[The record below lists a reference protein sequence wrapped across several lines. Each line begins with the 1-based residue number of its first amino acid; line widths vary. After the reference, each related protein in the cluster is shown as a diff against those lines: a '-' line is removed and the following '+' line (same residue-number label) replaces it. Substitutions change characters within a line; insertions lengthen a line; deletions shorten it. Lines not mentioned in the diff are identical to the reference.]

1 MTVWEIDFYRRPLQD
16 QAGKALWE
24 WVVCDAT
31 GSLLERACCAQPEV
45 SNDWVTQKLK
55 HLGEKL
61 TLPDRICVFRPQ
73 TLNLLEPAC
82 RELGIPLQPTR
93 YTPHLKQILTELAAG
108 YVQMPEYTREPYEPL
123 TLDRPPPLPLD
134 ETLLGQQWQFA
145 SLPAGEMVDAFSGR
159 MIPVLEMPESFLPLT
174 LGLASTLPIPGVVI
188 EAGRQSLRLVQWLRS
203 VAPVSIHAVPGSPDG
218 LILEAGLVDRWI
230 IATYED
236 LDVATAAETFE
247 TRKQASQGLHFLL
260 VQPDNS
266 GMTYSGF
273 WLLKQ

>member
-1 MTVWEIDFYRRPLQD
+1 MAVWEIDFYRRPLQD
-16 QAGKALWE
+16 QRGTALWE
-24 WVVCDAT
+24 WVVCDT
-31 GSLLERACCAQPEV
+31 RGNLLERAFCAQPEV
-45 SNDWVTQKLK
+45 SSNWVTQALK
-55 HLGEKL
+55 QLTEKL

-93 YTPHLKQILTELAAG
+93 YTPHLKQLLTELAAG
-108 YVQMPEYTREPYEPL
+108 YVQMPESTREPYEPL

-145 SLPAGEMVDAFSGR
+145 SLPAGEMVDAFRGR
-159 MIPVLEMPESFLPLT
+159 MIPVLELPESFLPLT

-188 EAGRQSLRLVQWLRS
+188 EAGRRSLRLAQWLQS
-203 VAPVSIHAVPGSPDG
+203 VVPVSLHTIPGRPDG

-236 LDVATAAETFE
+236 TDVATAAGMFE
-247 TRKQASQGLHFLL
+247 ARKQASQGLHFLL